1 MCFNQEKIYEFFFI
15 GYSGKQR
22 ILEDNETFFT
32 NKGCLYNSDIML
44 RGDIE
49 MIIDENR
56 LAKLFSEHQINIVER
71 SIGLKPEK

>member
-1 MCFNQEKIYEFFFI
+1 MFQSRKNLWIFFI

-49 MIIDENR
+49 MAIDENR